1 VTVTGSFDARRALA
15 DKVMANVHEKFAS
28 ISRKTGVST
37 SDH

>member
-1 VTVTGSFDARRALA
+1 MPDALA